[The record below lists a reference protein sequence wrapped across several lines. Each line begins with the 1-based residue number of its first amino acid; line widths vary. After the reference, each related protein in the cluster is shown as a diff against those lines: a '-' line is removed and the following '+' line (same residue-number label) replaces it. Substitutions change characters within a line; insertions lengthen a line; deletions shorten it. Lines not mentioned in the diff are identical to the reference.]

1 MTTTDIKELK
11 QMMSTV
17 IAKYERFALFIIG
30 DNIGESSAN
39 STKRT
44 EGHREYIWTKYAKL
58 DFPRF
63 DNDDPSG
70 WIYKCERF
78 YNFYAIE
85 EDDGI
90 YVASIYIEGRA
101 LD

>member
-44 EGHREYIWTKYAKL
+44 EGH
-58 DFPRF
+58 
-63 DNDDPSG
+63 
-70 WIYKCERF
+70 
-78 YNFYAIE
+78 
-85 EDDGI
+85 
-90 YVASIYIEGRA
+90 
-101 LD
+101 